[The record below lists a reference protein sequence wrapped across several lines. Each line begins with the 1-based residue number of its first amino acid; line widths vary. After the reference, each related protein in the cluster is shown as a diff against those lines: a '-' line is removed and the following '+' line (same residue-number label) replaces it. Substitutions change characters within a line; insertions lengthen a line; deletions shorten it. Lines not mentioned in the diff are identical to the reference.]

1 MDKLAGRMSEEESVS
16 EMINPSNYLLDE
28 LEKECVDQ
36 LQRELVE
43 KEQELLKWVVSNHL
57 QQVFKEIKSS

>member
-1 MDKLAGRMSEEESVS
+1 MSEEESVS
-16 EMINPSNYLLDE
+16 KMINPSNYLLDE
-28 LEKECVDQ
+28 LEKECTDQ

-43 KEQELLKWVVSNHL
+43 KERELLEWVVSNHF

>member
-1 MDKLAGRMSEEESVS
+1 
-16 EMINPSNYLLDE
+16 MINPSYYLLDE

-43 KEQELLKWVVSNHL
+43 KEHELLKWVVSNHL